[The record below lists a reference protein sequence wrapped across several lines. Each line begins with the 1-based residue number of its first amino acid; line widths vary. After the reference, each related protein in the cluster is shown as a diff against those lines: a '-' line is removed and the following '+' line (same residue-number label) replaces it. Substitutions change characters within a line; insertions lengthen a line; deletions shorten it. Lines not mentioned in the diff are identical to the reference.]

1 MPALAFLQMG
11 PCGPKRV
18 PLRYNHDKKIQNA
31 GNALFLKY
39 YGYIRRILY
48 SRTEICRK
56 GTNNMVQKEVQTPEA
71 VSFFDK
77 LKSVFGAVYPENAQE
92 TDEES
97 E

>member
-1 MPALAFLQMG
+1 M
-11 PCGPKRV
+11 
-18 PLRYNHDKKIQNA
+18 
-31 GNALFLKY
+31 KY

-48 SRTEICRK
+48 SRTD
-56 GTNNMVQKEVQTPEA
+56 NMVQKEVQTPEA

-97 E
+97 EENED